1 MSNIQFEWDA
11 RKASANVKKH
21 GISFEEI
28 QALWL
33 GSIKITDA
41 KTQDEV
47 RFMATGKVNE
57 KFYTCIYTMRGE
69 AIRLILARRS
79 RHLEEQR
86 YYESE

>member
-1 MSNIQFEWDA
+1 MKFEYDSNKSAIN
-11 RKASANVKKH
+11 KAKH

-41 KTQDEV
+41 KTQDEA

-69 AIRLILARRS
+69 AIRLISARRS